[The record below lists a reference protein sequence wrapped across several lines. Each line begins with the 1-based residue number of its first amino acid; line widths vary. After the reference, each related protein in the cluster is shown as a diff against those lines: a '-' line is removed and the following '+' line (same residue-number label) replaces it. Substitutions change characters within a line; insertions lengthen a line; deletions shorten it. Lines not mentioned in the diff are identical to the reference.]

1 MSAVNYNFIIEQ
13 GSEFNLQFQY
23 NDAANNSINLADNKC
38 VILQIVPENQ
48 PASSGL
54 VFSSKAIT
62 NYELDKWSLE
72 ADDKGLIKFRLGSNY
87 TSGILYSA
95 AKYDLDVVSTVDL
108 NKNVRLAYGTITI
121 QQRQTS
127 YPIVTTSTNPNNNA
141 NNNNNNNTN
150 NNNTGSGGDS
160 TPSTPVSD
168 DLCYATSCTN
178 LDIYS
183 VIYNGSGISLTDDSI
198 PVSGYVV
205 TSDARKIENIELVIN
220 NLNHN
225 SPQDLQ
231 FFLAPPSGNKVL
243 LSANQKIPNYS
254 SNFSYMFSNKSAP
267 SAFLHNISKGDM
279 CNIYDKTGIVKYS
292 SENLNSSFNHL
303 FNQSGITGNWNLII
317 RDTDPVGSGY
327 IDGWKL
333 IITYIPTN

>member
-13 GSEFNLQFQY
+13 GSEFILQFQY
-23 NDAANNSINLADNKC
+23 NDAANNSIDLDTNKC
-38 VILQIVPENQ
+38 VILQIIPENQ
-48 PASSGL
+48 PISSGI
-54 VFSSKAIT
+54 VFSSKANA
-62 NYELDKWSLE
+62 NYGTDKWDLS
-72 ADDKGLIKFRLGSNY
+72 ADNKGLITFKLGSNY

-95 AKYDLDVVSTVDL
+95 AKYDLDVISIGNL

-121 QQRQTS
+121 QPRQTL
-127 YPIVTTSTNPNNNA
+127 YPEARFTTDTTNTNNSDT
-141 NNNNNNNTN
+141 NNTN
-150 NNNTGSGGDS
+150 DNNGSGGDS
-160 TPSTPVSD
+160 VTPIPVSD

-183 VIYNGSGISLTDDSI
+183 VVYNGSGISLTDDST

-254 SNFSYMFSNKSAP
+254 SNFSYMFSNKAAP
-267 SAFLHNISKGDM
+267 TTFLHNVSKGGM
-279 CNIYDKTGIVKYS
+279 CNIYDKTSIVKYS
-292 SENLNSSFNHL
+292 SESLNPNFNHL

-333 IITYIPTN
+333 IVTYIPTN

>member
-23 NDAANNSINLADNKC
+23 NDAANNSIDLSQDKA
-38 VILQIVPENQ
+38 VVMQILPENQ
-48 PASSGL
+48 PISSGL
-54 VFSSKAIT
+54 VFSSKAPASMEV
-62 NYELDKWSLE
+62 NNWALE
-72 ADDKGLIKFRLGSNY
+72 GNNKGLISFKLGSNY
-87 TSGILYSA
+87 TSGIAYNT
-95 AKYDLDVVSTVDL
+95 AKYDLDVVSTADL
-108 NKNVRLAYGTITI
+108 NKSVRLAYGTITI
-121 QQRQTS
+121 QQRQTL
-127 YPIVTTSTNPNNNA
+127 YPEVSLSTDPA
-141 NNNNNNNTN
+141 ANNNNNTN
-150 NNNTGSGGDS
+150 NNNNNNNAGSGGDT

-183 VIYNGSGISLTDDSI
+183 VIYNGSGISLTDDST
-198 PVSGYVV
+198 VSGYVV
-205 TSDARKIENIELVIN
+205 TSDTRKIENVELVIN

-231 FFLAPPSGNKVL
+231 FFLAPPSGNKIL

-279 CNIYDKTGIVKYS
+279 CNIYNKTDIVKYS
-292 SENLNSSFNHL
+292 SESLNSSFNHL

-317 RDTDPVGSGY
+317 RDTDPIGSGY

-333 IITYIPTN
+333 IVTYIPTN